1 MPDADPNNPEQVPQ
15 TGVTPES
22 NQPAQPLPHLST
34 SRDSMSDKLGE
45 LQVERV
51 EASDELER
59 IRNQSASQLQ
69 NQVQVED
76 EPVARDA
83 FADDGSGV
91 MDLLR
96 EANLSPKHLRFC
108 CGGIV
113 LLVLLI
119 ALGFGGMRF
128 VQWWG
133 DRPADETQTSI
144 ITDLPEPVL
153 EEPIDDGSTFTE
165 IDEELKYIDG
175 TVYSAL
181 LLGEYE
187 PQEDPAVDA
196 GELLGEELVSSD
208 SLATSITLFA
218 ELFEAL
224 QVDVQALLDQS
235 TDRRDTLDD
244 YTNQLRYLSSR
255 GQTELED
262 LRSYANNLASQFQKT
277 EDEKN
282 LFEERFFEDLAN
294 LDAYGA
300 TSNLNEFVVRGEEV
314 VAIRAQY
321 LARLKLIE
329 YYELVLDAMERRI
342 TDIELNEEAIVKGIQ
357 VVEIQGSNIDLII
370 QEDEL

>member
-15 TGVTPES
+15 PGVTPES
-22 NQPAQPLPHLST
+22 NPHAEPLPHLST

-59 IRNQSASQLQ
+59 IRNQSASELQ
-69 NQVQVED
+69 SQSQVED
-76 EPVARDA
+76 EPVIRDA

-113 LLVLLI
+113 FVALLI
-119 ALGFGGMRF
+119 ALGFGGVRL

-133 DRPADETQTSI
+133 DRPVDETPIVVLDETPIQV
-144 ITDLPEPVL
+144 DEEPV
-153 EEPIDDGSTFTE
+153 DDGSTFSE
-165 IDEELKYIDG
+165 VDDELKYTDG

-224 QVDVQALLDQS
+224 QVDVPALLDQS
-235 TDRRDTLDD
+235 TDRRDTLGD
-244 YTNQLRYLSSR
+244 YTNQLKYLSSR

-262 LRSYANNLASQFQKT
+262 LRSYTDNLADQFSET
-277 EDEKN
+277 EDEKD
-282 LFEERFFEDLAN
+282 LFEARFFEDLSN

-300 TSNLNEFVVRGEEV
+300 TANLNEFVVRGEEI

-342 TDIELNEEAIVKGIQ
+342 TDIEVNEEAIVKGIQ